1 MRLWPVAGSGSA
13 RTLLQDIEY
22 EDYILP
28 KGYTVQTVFY
38 AIFRQPWI
46 DRANEFVPERW
57 ADTSPQSADLKE
69 MLMPFSLGKRNCI
82 GQNMAMMQ
90 LKILTANFMRYYE
103 FELAEEVKFEHFLTV
118 KPESLKM
125 RIRRRL

>member
-13 RTLLQDIEY
+13 RTLIQDIEY

-28 KGYTVQTVFY
+28 KGSTVQTVFF

-46 DRANEFVPERW
+46 DRPDEFLPDRW
-57 ADTSPQSADLKE
+57 SESNPQISDLKD
-69 MLMPFSLGKRNCI
+69 MFMPFSLGKRNCI

-90 LKILTANFMRYYE
+90 LKILAANFLRYYE
-103 FELAEEVKFEHFLTV
+103 FELVEEVKFEHFLTV

-125 RIRRRL
+125 KIRRR